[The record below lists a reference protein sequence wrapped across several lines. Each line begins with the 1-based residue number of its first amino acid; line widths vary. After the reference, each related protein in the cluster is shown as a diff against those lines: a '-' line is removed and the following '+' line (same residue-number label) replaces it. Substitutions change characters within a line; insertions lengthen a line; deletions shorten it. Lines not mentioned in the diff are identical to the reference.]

1 MNYPLEWFLS
11 ISLYRTGPITHIHI
25 KVLHTIIYS
34 SKTETEI
41 ECAENEYISGA
52 EIQVHCKLLERE
64 KQKESLFHQI

>member
-1 MNYPLEWFLS
+1 MIFEYFTVQNWTDYTEPQ
-11 ISLYRTGPITHIHI
+11 HIHI
-25 KVLHTIIYS
+25 KVLHMIIYS
-34 SKTETEI
+34 SKNETEI